1 MAVASTMR
9 VFRACPVPD
18 VGSSAACRGSKFH
31 SLLKAQIP
39 WSQGKTQGIFSIQPF
54 FAKICL
60 ENGYEF
66 SSLRVNSL
74 LKQSREF
81 FCQRRELI
89 RRAGNRRE
97 FGAKTDPLAPTHP
110 RYVHALLAWRA
121 AGPWARLTARQR
133 LFRKGVDRQRSAL
146 FFVNRRRAALPSLL
160 RGKGF
165 TVPRRS
171 RGAVCAGRPKPSA
184 SRSAGAADRRDETS
198 AGPGS
203 RARPRWH
210 IRARR
215 RGRA

>member
-1 MAVASTMR
+1 MREGVSSPAACSRARRARPSQATPKNYRIRTAARHAVPGSSPRTRMAVASTMR
-9 VFRACPVPD
+9 VFRACP
-18 VGSSAACRGSKFH
+18 
-31 SLLKAQIP
+31 LKAQIP

-110 RYVHALLAWRA
+110 IAPKCFLMVDKKILNTGCGYGRTRLASLDW
-121 AGPWARLTARQR
+121 PRLGCAC
-133 LFRKGVDRQRSAL
+133 
-146 FFVNRRRAALPSLL
+146 
-160 RGKGF
+160 
-165 TVPRRS
+165 
-171 RGAVCAGRPKPSA
+171 GAP
-184 SRSAGAADRRDETS
+184 DQ
-198 AGPGS
+198 
-203 RARPRWH
+203 
-210 IRARR
+210 I
-215 RGRA
+215 RGRS